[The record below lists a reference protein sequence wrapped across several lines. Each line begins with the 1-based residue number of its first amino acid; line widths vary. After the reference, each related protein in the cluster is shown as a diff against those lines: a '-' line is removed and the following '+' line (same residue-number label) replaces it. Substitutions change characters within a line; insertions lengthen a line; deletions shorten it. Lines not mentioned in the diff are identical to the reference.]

1 MVRLGRIGQ
10 RALDGISTTAVMAI
24 RDKYEVVLIGM
35 PGEGQRG
42 SAVMASTIP
51 LPAKSAW
58 DVAPAMLTLLGFP
71 ASAEM
76 PGGPPGSRI
85 ATYGPR
91 AADATA
97 AASVNEEYYQN
108 LKSLGYIR

>member
-1 MVRLGRIGQ
+1 
-10 RALDGISTTAVMAI
+10 MAI
-24 RDKYEVVLIGM
+24 LDKYEVVLIGM

-42 SAVMASTIP
+42 SAVIASTIP
-51 LPAKSAW
+51 LRAKSAW
-58 DVAPAMLTLLGFP
+58 DVAPALLSLLGFP

-76 PGGPPGSRI
+76 PGGPPGPRI

>member
-1 MVRLGRIGQ
+1 
-10 RALDGISTTAVMAI
+10 MAI
-24 RDKYEVVLIGM
+24 LDEYEVVLVGM

-51 LPAKSAW
+51 LRAKSAW
-58 DVAPAMLTLLGFP
+58 DVAPALLSLLGFP

-76 PGGPPGSRI
+76 PGGPPGPRI

-97 AASVNEEYYQN
+97 SGSVNEEYYQN
-108 LKSLGYIR
+108 LKSLGYIQ